1 VRRCEAELC
10 REYIRGTAA
19 EPFREVARDAVCWG
33 CHGSAATTDW
43 VHAALLI
50 WNDLSS
56 MPTSSSILRVIGA
69 MGEQSKRRSEGSI
82 DG

>member
-1 VRRCEAELC
+1 VVADRWYPSHPARRADSFLP
-10 REYIRGTAA
+10 RIL
-19 EPFREVARDAVCWG
+19 P
-33 CHGSAATTDW
+33 SALVDW
-43 VHAALLI
+43 LIVESLLI